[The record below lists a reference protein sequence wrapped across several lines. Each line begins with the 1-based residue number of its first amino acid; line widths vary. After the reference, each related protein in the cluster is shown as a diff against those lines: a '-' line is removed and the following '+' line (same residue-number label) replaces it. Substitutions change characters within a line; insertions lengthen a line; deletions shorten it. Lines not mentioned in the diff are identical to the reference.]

1 MYHIFFIHSS
11 ADEQV
16 DGVHILAIVNSSAM
30 NTGKYVS
37 FWTMVFSEYMPRSGI
52 AGSYGSST
60 FSFLSNLHTILH
72 SGCIKLH
79 SCQQY
84 KRVPHS
90 TYSLQYL
97 LFVDFLIMV
106 SLISV
111 RLFLYVL
118 IVLICISFI
127 FIVLLLNITCVLP
140 LIDFKIF
147 LFVFDMLQFSLFF
160 FLQFSPLCAPVWS
173 LFIHSPRI
181 WRFFSSVD

>member
-1 MYHIFFIHSS
+1 
-11 ADEQV
+11 
-16 DGVHILAIVNSSAM
+16 
-30 NTGKYVS
+30 
-37 FWTMVFSEYMPRSGI
+37 MVFSMYIPRSWI
-52 AGSYGSST
+52 VGSYGSST

-79 SCQQY
+79 SCQQC

-90 TYSLQYL
+90 THSLQYL

-106 SLISV
+106 ILISV

-160 FLQFSPLCAPVWS
+160 SSVFTFMCPSRVFIYSFSQNLKIFFTCGLMFLIKFEKNLATIFSNILYSAPFS
-173 LFIHSPRI
+173 LFTLICC
-181 WRFFSSVD
+181 